1 MQTQIT
7 ALTKELIEE
16 KQKVSKKSVMV
27 RQMYQHETKLK
38 AQVKDLEE
46 KLYFAESDP
55 AEKEALVQQL
65 AEEKKK
71 VATKT

>member
-1 MQTQIT
+1 
-7 ALTKELIEE
+7 
-16 KQKVSKKSVMV
+16 MV

-55 AEKEALVQQL
+55 AEKEALV
-65 AEEKKK
+65 
-71 VATKT
+71 